1 MHSPHV
7 RNNELVALGRQSL
20 HLREK
25 HFAVI
30 SRSLGSAFAV
40 QIDDLV
46 ENDWWRLTCQSV
58 STLNRLGERRLVLT
72 IVWLCIVVSQFVHFC
87 TTIEYPFRSRNVY
100 CILLRNTCYH
110 ATVGQEIG
118 LYPRVIFQF
127 LE

>member
-46 ENDWWRLTCQSV
+46 ENDWWRLKCQSV
-58 STLNRLGERRLVLT
+58 SSLNRLGEIGSYHCLALHRRLPIHT
-72 IVWLCIVVSQFVHFC
+72 
-87 TTIEYPFRSRNVY
+87 
-100 CILLRNTCYH
+100 
-110 ATVGQEIG
+110 
-118 LYPRVIFQF
+118 F
-127 LE
+127 LHND